1 VAYSVVS
8 GDRPLPRSGSASVV
22 PGPDPA
28 PPDERGWNVRLL
40 PWEYLFTRSNTHTFP
55 DIYTLTWVSTVILLV
70 GLVILYNVRTR
81 ALHRHAPYLD
91 MYEWL
96 LWTGIS
102 LFGLILVAA
111 VFNFYLIVLLVI
123 LVTGLAVMLWIR
135 FVRFPPLFDVYEQK
149 LAKQR
154 YFTRSK
160 FAHPES
166 TIRPKGAKA
175 ARAAAGRP
183 AAQRAR
189 SNRSRRRR

>member
-1 VAYSVVS
+1 VAYSDPS
-8 GDRPLPRSGSASVV
+8 GHPLPRPGSACDAA
-22 PGPDPA
+22 GGA
-28 PPDERGWNVRLL
+28 IDERGFNVRLL
-40 PWEYLFTRSNTHTFP
+40 PWEYLFTRFDTHLFP
-55 DIYTLTWVSTVILLV
+55 DLYTVTWVATLVLLV
-70 GLVILYNVRTR
+70 ALVILYNVRTR

-96 LWTGIS
+96 LWSGIS

-123 LVTGLAVMLWIR
+123 LVSGLAVLAWVR
-135 FVRFPPLFDVYEQK
+135 FVRFPPIFEVYEQK

-166 TIRPKGAKA
+166 TIRPRAAKA
-175 ARAAAGRP
+175 AAAKTSPQRSRAGR
-183 AAQRAR
+183 
-189 SNRSRRRR
+189 NRKRR

>member
-1 VAYSVVS
+1 M
-8 GDRPLPRSGSASVV
+8 
-22 PGPDPA
+22 
-28 PPDERGWNVRLL
+28 RLL
-40 PWEYLFTRSNTHTFP
+40 PWEYLFTRFSSHTFP
-55 DIYTLTWVSTVILLV
+55 DLYTTTWVATLGLLV
-70 GLVILYNVRTR
+70 ALVLLYNVRTR

-123 LVTGLAVMLWIR
+123 LITGLAVMVWVR
-135 FVRFPPLFDVYEQK
+135 FVRFPPVFEVYEQK

-166 TIRPKGAKA
+166 TIRPKSAKA
-175 ARAAAGRP
+175 AKAGGGRP
-183 AAQRAR
+183 SGQRAR
-189 SNRSRRRR
+189 SNRGRRRR

>member
-1 VAYSVVS
+1 M
-8 GDRPLPRSGSASVV
+8 
-22 PGPDPA
+22 
-28 PPDERGWNVRLL
+28 RLL
-40 PWEYLFTRSNTHTFP
+40 PWEYLFKRFSSHTFP
-55 DIYTLTWVSTVILLV
+55 DLYTKTWVATIVLLV
-70 GLVILYNVRTR
+70 VLVLLYNARTR

-102 LFGLILVAA
+102 LFGLLLVAA

-123 LVTGLAVMLWIR
+123 LVTGLAVMVWVR
-135 FVRFPPLFDVYEQK
+135 FVRFPPIFEVYDQK

-166 TIRPKGAKA
+166 TIRPKST
-175 ARAAAGRP
+175 RAGGTRP
-183 AAQRAR
+183 NAQRGR

>member
-1 VAYSVVS
+1 M
-8 GDRPLPRSGSASVV
+8 
-22 PGPDPA
+22 
-28 PPDERGWNVRLL
+28 RLL
-40 PWEYLFTRSNTHTFP
+40 PWEYLFTRFDTHSFP
-55 DIYTLTWVSTVILLV
+55 DLYTSTWVATLGLLV
-70 GLVILYNVRTR
+70 ALVILYNVRTR

-102 LFGLILVAA
+102 LFGLVLVAA

-123 LVTGLAVMLWIR
+123 LVSGLAVLLWVR
-135 FVRFPPLFDVYEQK
+135 FVRFPPIFEVYEQK

-166 TIRPKGAKA
+166 TIRPKTAKA
-175 ARAAAGRP
+175 AKVGAAKAS
-183 AAQRAR
+183 AQRGRA
-189 SNRSRRRR
+189 SRSRKRR

>member
-1 VAYSVVS
+1 M
-8 GDRPLPRSGSASVV
+8 LQ
-22 PGPDPA
+22 A
-28 PPDERGWNVRLL
+28 PWDYLL
-40 PWEYLFTRSNTHTFP
+40 KAFNAHLFP
-55 DIYTLTWVSTVILLV
+55 DIYTITWVATIGLLIA
-70 GLVILYNVRTR
+70 LVLLYNARTR

-111 VFNFYLIVLLVI
+111 VFNFYLIVMLVI
-123 LVTGLAVMLWIR
+123 LITGLAVMIWVR
-135 FVRFPPLFDVYEQK
+135 FIRFPPAFEVYEQK

-166 TIRPKGAKA
+166 TIRPKGAKTA
-175 ARAAAGRP
+175 KAGGSRP
-183 AAQRAR
+183 NAQRSRA
-189 SNRSRRRR
+189 NRSRRRR